1 MKNILNIFFSIVILV
16 SFPACSNANEEVRK
30 NVKLEET
37 VNLSSEDQNLINE
50 YNNISTYLINGDELK
65 FREELN
71 LFLPRAHQ
79 IKNENERNN
88 IIMNIYM
95 QTKKYSEAYDFNQIL
110 IKKNPENTNRYI
122 FQCQLLEMM
131 NKGELVIKSCYENIA
146 QKIKLTLEQ
155 MDESDPLY
163 LENNF
168 TYYAMYYKAGHQ
180 QYKKEMENL
189 INSTSD
195 EEQKSKFKSYFDI
208 IVSESD

>member
-1 MKNILNIFFSIVILV
+1 MKNILNIFFSIFILV
-16 SFPACSNANEEVRK
+16 SLPACSNANEEVK
-30 NVKLEET
+30 KSVKSEEK
-37 VNLSSEDQNLINE
+37 VSLSSEDQALINE

-95 QTKKYSEAYDFNQIL
+95 QTKKYSEAYDFNRLL
-110 IKKNPENTNRYI
+110 IKNNPENLSRNT
-122 FQCQLLEMM
+122 FQCQLLEIMD
-131 NKGELVIKSCYENIA
+131 KEKLVINSCYENIA
-146 QKIKLTLEQ
+146 KKIKRTLEQ
-155 MDESDPLY
+155 MDKSDPLY

-168 TYYAMYYKAGHQ
+168 TYYAMSYKAGHQ

-195 EEQKSKFKSYFDI
+195 EDQKSKFKNYFE
-208 IVSESD
+208 IVVNE